1 MGNTTK
7 QNKTENKQ
15 VISFW
20 GKLKIRYKILLIMI
34 PVAVIPLIII
44 VSFTSAKI
52 YNHLK
57 EQGQENY
64 TAYISQVTKNINFV
78 YGQYARTMSN
88 MLEIPAL
95 IHAFNV
101 PPYNNEQTEKNVD
114 TQMIGDVNTRGGLRQ
129 TFEEKIDGILYVVE
143 LDRKSLADNKDYKEH
158 LTVAGQTRINMDLL
172 QQDPLFLKLKKD
184 NTLRLVFGRLQSG
197 VIPSDTYGD
206 APVMIYP
213 YYAVPPENPE
223 DTFDK
228 FLLVTLAPGFL
239 EQFYQ
244 DVSALQYGTLYILD
258 TNNQIISFNHP
269 KDNDDYSFEN
279 DPKTGKPRYI
289 LEEGDDK
296 HGYGGLT
303 FKDYTM
309 LNIDN
314 SILDT
319 EYVQNTL
326 NELENDQDIIYT
338 EHHITYNGKQFLMI
352 LGFEQQSQT
361 KYVYFYP
368 VKQFQKPIEAVVRII
383 IIISLL
389 MVVII
394 AVISVLF
401 SLTITNPI
409 KALLDATKV
418 VTQGNYN
425 HFIKTNYDDEIG
437 DLSSNFNQMIRNIK
451 SYQDRLLSAE
461 REKSEMELAS
471 RIQTSL
477 SPAIPSKEYY
487 DITAVMLP
495 AAEVGGDYYDL
506 IQEDNGRIWFGI
518 GDVSGHGLT
527 SGLIMMMAQ
536 TAFNT
541 ILLNDPDINSD
552 KLVSHV
558 NKVMYQNIKQ
568 RLGEDHFMTLSFMVA
583 NPDGT
588 VCTAGC
594 HLDILVWRN
603 ATKKVERIVTN
614 GIWLGLIPDI
624 EDNTTTTTFK
634 LESGDFMFLYTD
646 GLIEASDANNKLY
659 DMDRL
664 IEKLEEFGAMPVKDI
679 EEHIISDV
687 YTFMNE
693 QKDDITFVIARKV

>member
-1 MGNTTK
+1 MSNETK
-7 QNKTENKQ
+7 KGETKKKGFL
-15 VISFW
+15 SFW
-20 GKLKIRYKILLIMI
+20 EKLKIRYKILFIMI

-57 EQGQENY
+57 EQGRANY

-95 IHAFNV
+95 IQAFNA

-114 TQMIGDVNTRGGLRQ
+114 IQMIGDVNTRGGLRQ

-143 LDRKSLADNKDYKEH
+143 LDRKSIADNKDYKEH
-158 LTVAGQTRINMDLL
+158 LTVTSQTRLNIDLL
-172 QQDPLFLKLKKD
+172 LKDPLFLKLK
-184 NTLRLVFGRLQSG
+184 NNNAERLVFGRLSEG
-197 VIPSDTYGD
+197 VINSDIYGN

-223 DTFDK
+223 DTFEK

-239 EQFYQ
+239 EQFYK
-244 DVSALQYGTLYILD
+244 DVAALQYGTLYILD
-258 TNNQIISFNHP
+258 TNNNIVSYNHP
-269 KDNDDYSFEN
+269 RDDDDYSFHTDE
-279 DPKTGKPRYI
+279 KTGKPRYI
-289 LEEGDDK
+289 LSEGDDR
-296 HGYGGLT
+296 HGYGGLS
-303 FKDYTM
+303 FDDYRM

-314 SILDT
+314 TILQT
-319 EYVQNTL
+319 EYVRKTL
-326 NELENDQDIIYT
+326 EELETDQDVIYE
-338 EHHITYNGKQFLMI
+338 EHYIEYNNKQFLMI
-352 LGFEQQSQT
+352 LGYEQQSKT

-383 IIISLL
+383 IFISFL
-389 MVVII
+389 MVIII

-409 KALLDATKV
+409 KALLDATQV

-425 HFIKTNYDDEIG
+425 HFIKTDYEDEIG
-437 DLSSNFNQMIRNIK
+437 DLSNNFNQMIRNIK

-477 SPAIPSKEYY
+477 SPAIPSKEMY

-506 IQEDNGRIWFGI
+506 IEEDNGRIWFGI

-541 ILLNDPDINSD
+541 ILLNEPDISSD

-624 EDNTTTTTFK
+624 EDNTTPTTFK

-646 GLIEASDANNKLY
+646 GLIEAADANNKLY

-664 IEKLEEFGAMPVKDI
+664 IEKLEEFGSMPVKDI

-687 YTFMNE
+687 YTFMDE